1 MRLTII
7 LYSWCK
13 YKTTVFSL
21 IIIIFVT
28 TGMHGKKTA
37 QQIALPRAEATMCSL
52 TCGSE
57 TTVAIEMDARSY
69 RVQHTHMIRKH
80 CWRWFLGDSC
90 LRRDETKNRRQ
101 QEHLGFLHGQWGGW
115 REHISSCLVLGC
127 SSSHGL
133 WFPKMLESNVILL
146 EFQQKLDCLALAEFA
161 LWH

>member
-7 LYSWCK
+7 LYSWRK

-57 TTVAIEMDARSY
+57 TTVATEMDARSY
-69 RVQHTHMIRKH
+69 RVQHTH
-80 CWRWFLGDSC
+80 DQ
-90 LRRDETKNRRQ
+90 ET
-101 QEHLGFLHGQWGGW
+101 L
-115 REHISSCLVLGC
+115 
-127 SSSHGL
+127 
-133 WFPKMLESNVILL
+133 LEVIL
-146 EFQQKLDCLALAEFA
+146 
-161 LWH
+161 W